1 MKGIGHTIATTM
13 RKDQIQKQFL
23 IAGGITHPESTSE
36 NVMEN
41 SGSIHQSPGKQ
52 SLKS

>member
-23 IAGGITHPESTSE
+23 IAGGINHPENISE
-36 NVMEN
+36 NVLDN
-41 SGSIHQSPGKQ
+41 SGG
-52 SLKS
+52 LN